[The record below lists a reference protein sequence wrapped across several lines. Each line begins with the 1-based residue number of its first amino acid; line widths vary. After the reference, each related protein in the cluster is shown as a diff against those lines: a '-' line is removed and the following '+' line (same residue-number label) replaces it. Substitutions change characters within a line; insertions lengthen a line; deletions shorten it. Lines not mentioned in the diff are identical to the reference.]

1 MLQHRA
7 IARCPKT
14 KEPCMKNPRKHTAPD
29 IEIALQHHRAGRLQQ
44 AEAIYMKMPHNA
56 DALHLRG
63 VIAHQSKKYDEAVEL
78 INKAIAIAPSNAAYY
93 FSIDLVWRALNRL
106 DEVVASYQNLL
117 ARTPDNAVAYN
128 NLANA
133 LKAQGRF
140 DEAVTFYQQ
149 ALALDPGYAVA
160 QSNLGS
166 AVAALGDLEQ
176 AVAHY
181 QKALELK
188 PDFVEGHYNLGGALK
203 AQGKLQEAIVCYR
216 KALSLRPDFTEAYNN
231 LGIALAD
238 QGHQQEAI
246 ACYEKALALDPN
258 FAEAHT
264 NLGIACKEQGR
275 LDDAVVCYQKAIAL
289 KPDFAEAY
297 TNFATVLAAQG
308 KHDEAM
314 ACHQMA
320 LSLKPNDAA
329 VQVNM
334 GNGFREQ
341 RKLNE
346 AVTCYL
352 NAIALKP
359 DFAEAYNNLGLTFAD
374 QGNPDAALECYQTA
388 LAVQPD
394 FAEAYNN
401 LGIELKERGH
411 LDDAMACYEKAI
423 ELKPDYAA
431 AHSNQGIVFHAQSR
445 PDEAIAC
452 YLRALAHKADYA
464 NAYNNLLLAMQYS
477 ASHTPEEVFAAHLRF
492 SEQFE
497 PALKSRWLMHV
508 QPRDPLKRLKIGYV
522 SPDFCSHPV
531 AYFIEPVL
539 ACHDKSQVEVFC
551 YYNRNHYD
559 PVTHRIKALADH
571 WMPCKDMSDDEL
583 AAQIRAD
590 GIDILV
596 DLAGHTGDN
605 RLLTFARKPAPV
617 QATYLGYPATTGL
630 TAIDYR
636 ITDVHAEPPGMT
648 ERFNV
653 EQLWRLP
660 EIFCCYRASENSPAV
675 IDHPP
680 MEDNGFVTFGCF
692 NNFSKVT
699 DPVLALWAR
708 LLQQV
713 PTARLMLEIH
723 GIDNPQ
729 FRAELDE
736 RLARL
741 GMPLD
746 RLILIPRRRENQ
758 YVLYNRIDIALDPF
772 PCNGGTTSLDTVWMG
787 VPFVT
792 LAGGHFTSR
801 MGVTILTNAGMP
813 ELIAQTEDAYMQIA
827 AELAQDAARL
837 RATRAG
843 LRERAQASPLMDA
856 KRFTAHM
863 EQAYRSMWQTWCR
876 SEAAEG
882 ELA

>member
-1 MLQHRA
+1 
-7 IARCPKT
+7 
-14 KEPCMKNPRKHTAPD
+14 MKHQRNHAAPD
-29 IEIALQHHRAGRLQQ
+29 IEAALQHHRAGRFQQ
-44 AEAIYMKMPHNA
+44 AEAIYKKMGNA
-56 DALHLRG
+56 PDALYLRG
-63 VIAHQSKKYDEAVEL
+63 VISHQLSKSAEAVEL
-78 INKAIAIAPSNAAYY
+78 INKAIAANPGNAAYY
-93 FSIDLVWRALNRL
+93 FALDPIYRAMNRL
-106 DEVVASYQNLL
+106 DEVAACYQKLL
-117 ARTPDNAVAYN
+117 ARTPDNTDAHNNLGIVFKDQGKLDEAANCYQRAVALKPGFVEAHN
-128 NLANA
+128 NLGLVLAD
-133 LKAQGRF
+133 QGK
-140 DEAVTFYQQ
+140 
-149 ALALDPGYAVA
+149 LAGAVA
-160 QSNLGS
+160 C
-166 AVAALGDLEQ
+166 
-176 AVAHY
+176 Y

-188 PDFVEGHYNLGGALK
+188 PDFAIAHINLGLAFKQQGMPEDAAACYRNALAYKPDFSEAHLYLGIIFSEQGKTDEAAACYLK
-203 AQGKLQEAIVCYR
+203 ALE
-216 KALSLRPDFTEAYNN
+216 LR
-231 LGIALAD
+231 
-238 QGHQQEAI
+238 
-246 ACYEKALALDPN
+246 
-258 FAEAHT
+258 
-264 NLGIACKEQGR
+264 
-275 LDDAVVCYQKAIAL
+275 
-289 KPDFAEAY
+289 PDFAEAY
-297 TNFATVLAAQG
+297 TNLGNAFIHLGRV
-308 KHDEAM
+308 DEAM
-314 ACHQMA
+314 VCHQKA
-320 LSLKPNDAA
+320 LELKPNDASA
-329 VQVNM
+329 QLNM
-334 GNGFREQ
+334 GNGYRRQ
-341 RKLNE
+341 RRLNE

-359 DFAEAYNNLGLTFAD
+359 DFAEAYNNLGLTFTD
-374 QGNPDAALECYQTA
+374 QGNPDAAMECYQTA
-388 LAVQPD
+388 IAVQPEY
-394 FAEAYNN
+394 AEAHNN
-401 LGIELKERGH
+401 LGVAFRERGR
-411 LDDAMACYEKAI
+411 LDDAMACFQKAI
-423 ELKPDYAA
+423 ALKADFADAFINFGIGFKGKGELD
-431 AHSNQGIVFHAQSR
+431 HALT
-445 PDEAIAC
+445 C
-452 YLRALAHKADYA
+452 YQAALAYQPGYA
-464 NAYNNLLLAMQYS
+464 YAHHSLLLAMQYS

-863 EQAYRSMWQTWCR
+863 EQAYRSMWQTWCVDEQEER
-876 SEAAEG
+876 KQEQRRFA
-882 ELA
+882 